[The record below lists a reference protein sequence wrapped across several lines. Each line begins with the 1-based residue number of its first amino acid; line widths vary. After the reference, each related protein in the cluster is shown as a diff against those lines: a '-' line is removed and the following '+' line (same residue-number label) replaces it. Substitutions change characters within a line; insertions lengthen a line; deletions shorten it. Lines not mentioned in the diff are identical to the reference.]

1 MKKMT
6 VYTNSSVYVYEEVY
20 TKHLFEMTD
29 SKQLIIT
36 KRDSVTGRESIYACF
51 NTWDYFILEEET

>member
-6 VYTNSSVYVYEEVY
+6 VYANSSVYVFEELY
-20 TKHLFEMTD
+20 TKHRFEMTE

-36 KRDSVTGRESIYACF
+36 NKDPVTGSESIYACF

>member
-6 VYTNSSVYVYEEVY
+6 VYANSSVYVFEEVY
-20 TKHLFEMTD
+20 TKYIFEMND

-36 KRDSVTGRESIYACF
+36 NRDPVTGMESIYACF
-51 NTWDYFILEEET
+51 NTWDYFMLEEET